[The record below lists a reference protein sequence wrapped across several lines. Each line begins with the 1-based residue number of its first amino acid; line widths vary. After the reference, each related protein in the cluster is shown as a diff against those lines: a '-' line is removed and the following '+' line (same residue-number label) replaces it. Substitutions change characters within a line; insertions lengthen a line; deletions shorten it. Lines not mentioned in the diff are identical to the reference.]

1 MRKNYKMASLAC
13 LGLVLAFQN
22 TNAQSISD
30 FESLTL
36 GAESAWDGSDLSGS
50 YTPTS
55 FTTNF
60 LSGDLSIQ
68 NVWDTTWGSP
78 GYWSNGAIQS
88 SFTDSITPGPANIN
102 SSRAAEG
109 NNGSLT
115 YLVAKNKTRLTL
127 KNTAS
132 DDTVNGMYITN
143 GTYAGLSMKNG
154 DSFGKQFGSSNN
166 ALGNPD
172 GTNGADWFLLTIK
185 GADSLGVLTSDSVNF
200 YLADY
205 RFTNNALDYII
216 EDWQYVDLT
225 PLGSIVSLTFTV
237 TSSDVGIY
245 GMNTPAYFCID
256 DVTPSTAALIDFEDL
271 GFASTDSVWNGSD
284 LSGAPNTHD
293 YISTFTDGDATFN
306 NTWNNQWDYW
316 SAGFI
321 YSNITDSTTSGAANK
336 YSSKAASGNNSENYL
351 IAQNKSTIHLNGA
364 AANNVVSGTYITNT
378 TYAANSMRDGDGFA
392 KKFGGLT
399 GNDSDW
405 FLLTIKGYTA
415 GSLTVDSVNF
425 YLADYRFTDNTQDY
439 IVKDWRWV
447 DLTSLGNVDSL
458 SFSLNSSDAG
468 GFGINTP
475 AFFAIDNFNDQTV
488 SVNELSNELT
498 FSIYPN
504 PAKESVFVQLE
515 NNANNLQI
523 IDIAGRTVIT
533 RSNLSTGI
541 NKLNLSDLNAG
552 IYFIKISDENERKVE
567 RFIKQ

>member
-1 MRKNYKMASLAC
+1 MASLAC

-68 NVWDTTWGSP
+68 NVWDTTWGAP
-78 GYWSNGAIQS
+78 GYWSDGAIQS

-102 SSRAAEG
+102 SSRSAEG

-115 YLVAKNKTRLTL
+115 YLVAKNKTKLTL

-132 DDTVNGMYITN
+132 DDVVNGIYITN

-154 DSFGKQFGSSNN
+154 DSFGKQFGSLNDAN
-166 ALGNPD
+166 GTPD
-172 GTNGADWFLLTIK
+172 GTNGEDWFLLTIK
-185 GADSLGVLTSDSVNF
+185 GADSAGVLTSDSVNF

-205 RFTNNALDYII
+205 RFANNALDYIV

-225 PLGSIVSLTFTV
+225 PLGNVVSLTFTV
-237 TSSDVGIY
+237 TSSDNASW

-256 DVTPSTAALIDFEDL
+256 DVTPATAALIDFEDL
-271 GFASTDSVWNGSD
+271 GFSSTDSVWNGSD
-284 LSGAPNTHD
+284 LSGTPNTYD

-306 NTWNNQWDYW
+306 SIWESNYNYW
-316 SAGFI
+316 KNGFI
-321 YSNITDSTTSGAANK
+321 YSNMTDSTTSGSANK
-336 YSSKAASGNNSENYL
+336 YSAKSGSGFNSENYV
-351 IAQNKSTIHLNGA
+351 IAKNNSTIKLTGA

-399 GNDSDW
+399 GDDSDW
-405 FLLTIKGYTA
+405 FLLTIKGYT
-415 GSLTVDSVNF
+415 GGNLTTDSVNF
-425 YLADYRFTDNTQDY
+425 YLADYRFTDNSQDY

-468 GFGINTP
+468 AFGVNTP
-475 AFFAIDNFNDQTV
+475 TFFAIDNFNDQTV
-488 SVNELSNELT
+488 SVDELSNELT

-504 PAKESVFVQLE
+504 PTKESVSVQLD

-523 IDIAGRTVIT
+523 IDIAGRVVIT
-533 RSNLSTGI
+533 RNNLSIGI
-541 NKLNLSDLNAG
+541 HKLNLSDLNAG
-552 IYFIKISDENERKVE
+552 IYFIKISDENETKVE